1 MCKIRAEYFVI
12 KGKGERVVMAG
23 ERRYSRE
30 SLESVLC
37 VL

>member
-1 MCKIRAEYFVI
+1 MYKILAEHLVM
-12 KGKGERVVMAG
+12 KGKGEVVIAG

-37 VL
+37 VF